1 MDNLRSALL
10 WNLFLVSSLI
20 LTMFFNGQ
28 LVYAQMSADSGIEGD
43 QEHWSVGFARFKGED
58 LLDENMRFTYAVP
71 VDLFQPVLRCPF
83 HFLDKEEIN
92 GSREQYKRQE
102 LIQLENK
109 LHSLLVQR
117 ATEFIE
123 QEVDATDDNLKEL
136 EREIEA
142 QRIKIQKLKS
152 KPASGWKVPSQ
163 QRVVLSEHN
172 QEGELYDPPQLPL
185 KLWTEEK
192 DLDCLIQGRIEP
204 LEELLYIEVR
214 AYLRATNQSRIIYR
228 DSFFPRESEK
238 LVNDITKALRTFL
251 YGRQWA
257 DITMEV
263 EPVTAEVYVDGAAA
277 ELDETGTIRYL
288 EPGLHSIEVREPG
301 YIAQSVLI
309 DVNAGSTEEVQLLL
323 EKENPQ
329 TWLIKSEP
337 SGADVFLESRQVG
350 RTPLLLKEQVP
361 PSSVLISKEG
371 YSDRLYV
378 MEGESTGLTAHL
390 HPTAIDIDAVVENSR
405 NRFYRGLAAF
415 LFSLPLSVIS
425 YGQSSEYAYAYNS
438 AIVDPSISSSEE
450 QRLRARS
457 TLWYTAYAGSM
468 LLNGILLTDTFLHM
482 RQYIKSSQEY

>member
-1 MDNLRSALL
+1 MVNLRSALQ
-10 WNLFLVSSLI
+10 WNLFVVSILI
-20 LTMFFNGQ
+20 LSMFLSGQ
-28 LVYAQMSADSGIEGD
+28 LVNAQTSTDSRGEGN
-43 QEHWSVGFARFKGED
+43 QKVWSVGFARFEGED
-58 LLDENMRFTYAVP
+58 LLDENVRFTYAVP

-83 HFLDKEEIN
+83 HFLDKDEIT
-92 GSREQYKRQE
+92 GSREQLKRQE
-102 LIQLENK
+102 LIQLEKK
-109 LHSLLVQR
+109 LHSLLAQR

-123 QEVDATDDNLKEL
+123 QEADAGDDNLKEL

-142 QRIKIQKLKS
+142 QRKKIQELKS
-152 KPASGWKVPSQ
+152 ESASEWKVPSQ
-163 QRVVLSEHN
+163 QRVILSDHN

-185 KLWTEEK
+185 KLWTEEQ

-228 DSFFPRESEK
+228 DSFFPKESEK

-257 DITMEV
+257 DISLEV
-263 EPVTAEVYVDGAAA
+263 DPVTAEVYVDGDAA

-301 YIAQSVLI
+301 YIAQSKLI
-309 DVNAGSTEEVQLLL
+309 DVNANSTEEVQLLL

-361 PSSVLISKEG
+361 PASVLISKEG

-390 HPTAIDIDAVVENSR
+390 HPTAVDIDAVVENSR

-415 LFSLPLSVIS
+415 LFSLPLTVIS
-425 YGQSSEYAYAYNS
+425 YGQSIEYAYAYNT
-438 AIVDPSISSSEE
+438 AFTDPATSSGEL
-450 QRLRARS
+450 QRLHARS
-457 TLWYTAYAGSM
+457 NLWYTAYAGSM